1 MKCGTPRCLVAV
13 RDAGWGNDGFSGGR
27 WSCCGVVVS
36 SWASLG
42 GRSITGGGGLAAGPV
57 VWPVC
62 RGLVVILP
70 LVMASGCAHS
80 LSAAQAMHAPSIAR
94 VERGSVASTVTAT
107 GTLHAMTTQSMWRRR

>member
-1 MKCGTPRCLVAV
+1 MIDFPRGV
-13 RDAGWGNDGFSGGR
+13 GR
-27 WSCCGVVVS
+27 AA
-36 SWASLG
+36 ASLSHRG
-42 GRSITGGGGLAAGPV
+42 HLLGVDRSPGGGLAAGPV

-70 LVMASGCAHS
+70 LVVMASGCAHS